1 MCGTKVFCRFREYQ
15 RAHTQTPFPW
25 YFQLQEQ
32 CLLERQFISLEENK
46 EWINATTREHFI
58 FFINSQ
64 FKLVHADSHN
74 VTAMLRKNICFPY
87 RNNKNFPK
95 LSYKILFLLQPVT
108 MQSNHKETFRRIMQK
123 CLPQLMLNC
132 SLQHFEAVSFPMS
145 YGHYILVLRL
155 FSRKGSLTQASLA
168 ETQLLHSLPLLPQPC
183 ETQSLQG
190 GEIHHVCSDPLYYKL
205 DKLMAWLVEVRRES
219 GPCIAWKFPSQN
231 LRLQLTD
238 SVKPTLPST
247 MSLQHPSHKHLKWI
261 MLKLVSR
268 KNCDCLVEK
277 RRFYFF

>member
-123 CLPQLMLNC
+123 CPPQLMLNC

-155 FSRKGSLTQASLA
+155 FFQERFPNPSQFGWNTVAPFLASAASTMWNTITSGRRDPPRLFWPPLLQTRQADGLA
-168 ETQLLHSLPLLPQPC
+168 GRGQKRVWVLHSL
-183 ETQSLQG
+183 
-190 GEIHHVCSDPLYYKL
+190 KL
-205 DKLMAWLVEVRRES
+205 SISKPKTA
-219 GPCIAWKFPSQN
+219 
-231 LRLQLTD
+231 TD
-238 SVKPTLPST
+238 
-247 MSLQHPSHKHLKWI
+247 W
-261 MLKLVSR
+261 
-268 KNCDCLVEK
+268 
-277 RRFYFF
+277 